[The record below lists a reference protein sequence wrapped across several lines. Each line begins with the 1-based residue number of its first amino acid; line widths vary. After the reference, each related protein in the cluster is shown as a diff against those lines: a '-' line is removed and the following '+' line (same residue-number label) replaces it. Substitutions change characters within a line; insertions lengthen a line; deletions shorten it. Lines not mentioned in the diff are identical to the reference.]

1 MQPALD
7 QANLQAS
14 SFTLQDTWIFHACPS
29 ISCDHI
35 WTKPSSKHI
44 ATELEGIPRFG
55 RHATSLTAGP
65 GPWINSSLIDHVSS
79 YRQIL
84 TDRTAADTKRRG
96 AFEADLAA
104 GPAAKV
110 DGLAAGAQLKA
121 IKPSGAAAK
130 VSVIPR
136 QSRPPSFPVKNQ
148 ISRPSLPAAAKIKP
162 YSAGQNATAAVGPVT
177 VRLWSI
183 DHLERMFE
191 ERIGL
196 GKPNVWRE
204 QLSAELQAAQTLPA
218 ARLLLCHLQHPSLAE
233 PVDTKV
239 NSFCNLMRT
248 LSIKISQLSSICCEI
263 SLSKPPGRSMGS
275 ILHNPDFWFG
285 RVCLDL
291 QALLIIHILCK
302 SGWFCRMSRHC
313 RTFARSPSN
322 MQNSSLVR
330 QPWRING
337 FF

>member
-79 YRQIL
+79 WRQIL
-84 TDRTAADTKRRG
+84 TDRAAADTKRRG

-121 IKPSGAAAK
+121 TKPPGAAAK

-162 YSAGQNATAAVGPVT
+162 YSAGQKCYSSSWTSYCET
-177 VRLWSI
+177 VKHRPPGANFWK
-183 DHLERMFE
+183 DKE
-191 ERIGL
+191 GL
-196 GKPNVWRE
+196 GKPNVWSDKLR
-204 QLSAELQAAQTLPA
+204 AELQAGQTLPA

-233 PVDTKV
+233 PDAKV

-248 LSIKISQLSSICCEI
+248 LSIKISRVSFIWAGAHLRLHFWLTCTYRCLSHLYLQNLKFW
-263 SLSKPPGRSMGS
+263 LSYTYKGG
-275 ILHNPDFWFG
+275 
-285 RVCLDL
+285 V
-291 QALLIIHILCK
+291 
-302 SGWFCRMSRHC
+302 GWG
-313 RTFARSPSN
+313 
-322 MQNSSLVR
+322 
-330 QPWRING
+330 W
-337 FF
+337 